1 MKNKKQDPYE
11 IQLADLANEIGGN
24 MAVEYY
30 NVSFTLS
37 KEQLQDMKEKGL
49 RTDVMSCIMAA
60 LIMNGKNET
69 EIKDFLEEANNAG
82 AAPSVSFEAP
92 DDGALN
98 ITSPEVIH
106 IDMDQFFAAVE
117 QRDNPELKG
126 KPIAVGHDAE
136 RGVVATASYEA
147 RRFGVHS
154 AQSIQVAKRLC
165 PQLIIVEPHFQ
176 RYKEVSAQLHDIF
189 HDYTDLIESISLD
202 EAFLDVTENKK
213 GIELGVDIA
222 REIKQRIRETTG
234 LTASAG
240 VSYCKFLAKIA
251 SDWRKPD
258 GLTVIHPDRA
268 LDFIAQLKVE
278 KIWGVGQKTA
288 EKMHRMGIFTGL
300 DLRNMSLS
308 RLTQEF
314 GKMGQV
320 FYDFSRGIDNRP
332 VISEWERKSVS
343 CEQTFESDISE
354 NSAVTIHLYH
364 TVLELVRRIEK
375 NDFDFQQIT
384 RSITVDHILRTK
396 DDILPLAKQLMQ
408 GVEFHSHPIRLL
420 GLGVSN
426 QKNVTAQEQQPWVEL
441 ELEFE
446 PWPEV

>member
-1 MKNKKQDPYE
+1 MNK
-11 IQLADLANEIGGN
+11 I
-24 MAVEYY
+24 
-30 NVSFTLS
+30 
-37 KEQLQDMKEKGL
+37 
-49 RTDVMSCIMAA
+49 
-60 LIMNGKNET
+60 
-69 EIKDFLEEANNAG
+69 
-82 AAPSVSFEAP
+82 
-92 DDGALN
+92 
-98 ITSPEVIH
+98 IH
-106 IDMDQFFAAVE
+106 VDMDQFFATVE
-117 QRDNPELKG
+117 QRDHPELKG

-136 RGVVATASYEA
+136 RGVVSTASYEA
-147 RRFGVHS
+147 RRYGVHS

-176 RYKEVSAQLHDIF
+176 KYKEVSAQLHEIF
-189 HDYTDLIESISLD
+189 HDYTDLIEPISLD

-240 VSYCKFLAKIA
+240 VSYCKFLAKVA

-268 LDFIAQLKVE
+268 LDFIAQLKIE
-278 KIWGVGQKTA
+278 KIWGIGQKTA
-288 EKMHRMGIFTGL
+288 EKMHHMGVFMGL

-354 NSAVTIHLYH
+354 NAAVTIHLYH

-375 NDFDFQQIT
+375 NDFEGRTLTLKVKFAHKREQTEVRFQSAEREQTRQFAKYQDFQQIT
-384 RSITVDHILRTK
+384 RSITVDHVLRTK
-396 DDILPLAKQLMQ
+396 DEILPLAKQLMQ
-408 GVEFHSHPIRLL
+408 QVEFHSHPIRLL

-426 QKNVTAQEQQPWVEL
+426 PGSPPSNGEQASSQGAWCEL

-446 PWPEV
+446 PWPD

>member
-1 MKNKKQDPYE
+1 MNK
-11 IQLADLANEIGGN
+11 I
-24 MAVEYY
+24 
-30 NVSFTLS
+30 
-37 KEQLQDMKEKGL
+37 
-49 RTDVMSCIMAA
+49 
-60 LIMNGKNET
+60 
-69 EIKDFLEEANNAG
+69 
-82 AAPSVSFEAP
+82 
-92 DDGALN
+92 
-98 ITSPEVIH
+98 IH
-106 IDMDQFFAAVE
+106 VDMDQFFAAVE
-117 QRDNPELKG
+117 QRENPELRG

-136 RGVVATASYEA
+136 RGVVSTASYEA

-176 RYKEVSAQLHDIF
+176 KYKEVSAQLHEIF
-189 HDYTDLIESISLD
+189 HDYTDLIEPISLD

-240 VSYCKFLAKIA
+240 VSYCKFLAKVA

-268 LDFIAQLKVE
+268 LDFIAQLKIE
-278 KIWGVGQKTA
+278 KIWGIGQKTA

-354 NSAVTIHLYH
+354 NAAVTIHLYH

-375 NDFDFQQIT
+375 NNFEGRTLTLKVKFAREQTQQYAKYQDFHQIT
-384 RSITVDHILRTK
+384 RSITVDHVLRTK
-396 DDILPLAKQLMQ
+396 DEILPLAKQLMQ
-408 GVEFHSHPIRLL
+408 QVEFHSHPIRLL
-420 GLGVSN
+420 GLGVSKPGSPQPN
-426 QKNVTAQEQQPWVEL
+426 GEQASSQGAWCEL

-446 PWPEV
+446 PWPD

>member
-1 MKNKKQDPYE
+1 MK
-11 IQLADLANEIGGN
+11 
-24 MAVEYY
+24 
-30 NVSFTLS
+30 
-37 KEQLQDMKEKGL
+37 
-49 RTDVMSCIMAA
+49 
-60 LIMNGKNET
+60 
-69 EIKDFLEEANNAG
+69 
-82 AAPSVSFEAP
+82 
-92 DDGALN
+92 
-98 ITSPEVIH
+98 VIH
-106 IDMDQFFAAVE
+106 VDMDQFFAAVE
-117 QRDNPELKG
+117 QRDNPELRG

-136 RGVVATASYEA
+136 RGVVSTASYEA

-176 RYKEVSAQLHDIF
+176 KYKEVSAQLHEIF
-189 HDYTDLIESISLD
+189 HDYTDLIEPISLD
-202 EAFLDVTENKK
+202 EAFLDVTENKTMVSTNRQ
-213 GIELGVDIA
+213 GMWAMDIA

-258 GLTVIHPDRA
+258 GLTVIHPDRS
-268 LDFIAQLKVE
+268 LDFIAQLKIE

-332 VISEWERKSVS
+332 IISEWERKSVS

-354 NSAVTIHLYH
+354 NAAVTIHLYH

-375 NDFDFQQIT
+375 NDFEGRTLTLKVKFLDFQQIT
-384 RSITVDHILRTK
+384 RSITVDYILRTK
-396 DDILPLAKQLMQ
+396 DEILPLAKQLMQ
-408 GVEFHSHPIRLL
+408 QVEFHTHPIRLL

-426 QKNVTAQEQQPWVEL
+426 QKIATPQEENQWIEL

-446 PWPEV
+446 PWPEK

>member
-1 MKNKKQDPYE
+1 MLSE
-11 IQLADLANEIGGN
+11 
-24 MAVEYY
+24 
-30 NVSFTLS
+30 SF
-37 KEQLQDMKEKGL
+37 D
-49 RTDVMSCIMAA
+49 
-60 LIMNGKNET
+60 N
-69 EIKDFLEEANNAG
+69 
-82 AAPSVSFEAP
+82 
-92 DDGALN
+92 
-98 ITSPEVIH
+98 
-106 IDMDQFFAAVE
+106 MDQFFAAVE
-117 QRDNPELKG
+117 QREDPELRG

-136 RGVVATASYEA
+136 RGVVSTASYEA

-176 RYKEVSAQLHDIF
+176 KYKEVSAQLHEII
-189 HDYTDLIESISLD
+189 HDYTDLIEPISLD

-240 VSYCKFLAKIA
+240 VSYCKFLAKVA

-268 LDFIAQLKVE
+268 LDFIAQLKIE
-278 KIWGVGQKTA
+278 KIWGIGQKTA
-288 EKMHRMGIFTGL
+288 EKMHRMGVFTGL

-354 NSAVTIHLYH
+354 NAAVTIHLYH

-375 NDFDFQQIT
+375 NDFEGRTLTLKVKFAREQTQQYAKYQDFHQIT
-384 RSITVDHILRTK
+384 RSITVDHMLRTK
-396 DDILPLAKQLMQ
+396 DEILPLAKQLMKQ
-408 GVEFHSHPIRLL
+408 VEFHSHPIRLL
-420 GLGVSN
+420 GLGVSKPGSP
-426 QKNVTAQEQQPWVEL
+426 QSSGEQASSQGAWCEL

-446 PWPEV
+446 PWPD

>member
-1 MKNKKQDPYE
+1 MK
-11 IQLADLANEIGGN
+11 I
-24 MAVEYY
+24 
-30 NVSFTLS
+30 
-37 KEQLQDMKEKGL
+37 
-49 RTDVMSCIMAA
+49 
-60 LIMNGKNET
+60 
-69 EIKDFLEEANNAG
+69 
-82 AAPSVSFEAP
+82 
-92 DDGALN
+92 
-98 ITSPEVIH
+98 IH

-189 HDYTDLIESISLD
+189 HDYTDLIEPISLD
-202 EAFLDVTENKK
+202 EAFLDVTENKTMVSTNRPMVSTNRPMVSTNRQ
-213 GIELGVDIA
+213 GIYAMDIA

-300 DLRNMSLS
+300 DLRNMSLT

-314 GKMGQV
+314 GKMGRV

-375 NDFDFQQIT
+375 NDFEGRTLTLKVKFLDFQQIT

-396 DDILPLAKQLMQ
+396 DEILPLAKQLMQ
-408 GVEFHSHPIRLL
+408 QVEFHSHPIRLL

-426 QKNVTAQEQQPWVEL
+426 QKIATPQEG
-441 ELEFE
+441 
-446 PWPEV
+446 PET

>member
-1 MKNKKQDPYE
+1 
-11 IQLADLANEIGGN
+11 
-24 MAVEYY
+24 
-30 NVSFTLS
+30 
-37 KEQLQDMKEKGL
+37 
-49 RTDVMSCIMAA
+49 
-60 LIMNGKNET
+60 
-69 EIKDFLEEANNAG
+69 
-82 AAPSVSFEAP
+82 
-92 DDGALN
+92 
-98 ITSPEVIH
+98 
-106 IDMDQFFAAVE
+106 MDQFYAAVE
-117 QRDNPELKG
+117 QRDHPELRG

-136 RGVVATASYEA
+136 RGVVSTASYEA

-176 RYKEVSAQLHDIF
+176 KYKEVSAQLHEIF
-189 HDYTDLIESISLD
+189 HDYTDLIEPISLD
-202 EAFLDVTENKK
+202 EAFLDVSENKK

-240 VSYCKFLAKIA
+240 VSYCKFLAKVA

-258 GLTVIHPDRA
+258 GLTVIHPDKA
-268 LDFIAQLKVE
+268 LDFIAQLKIE
-278 KIWGVGQKTA
+278 KIWGVGLKTA

-343 CEQTFESDISE
+343 CEQTFESDINE
-354 NSAVTIHLYH
+354 NAAVTIHLYH
-364 TVLELVRRIEK
+364 TVMELVRRIEK
-375 NDFDFQQIT
+375 NDFEGRTLTLKVKFAREREQTRQYAKFQDFQQIT
-384 RSITVDHILRTK
+384 RSITVDHVLRTK
-396 DDILPLAKQLMQ
+396 DEILPLAKQLMQ
-408 GVEFHSHPIRLL
+408 QVEFHSHPIRLL

-426 QKNVTAQEQQPWVEL
+426 PGSPSSNGELASDHGAWCEL

-446 PWPEV
+446 PWPDSTE

>member
-1 MKNKKQDPYE
+1 
-11 IQLADLANEIGGN
+11 
-24 MAVEYY
+24 
-30 NVSFTLS
+30 
-37 KEQLQDMKEKGL
+37 
-49 RTDVMSCIMAA
+49 
-60 LIMNGKNET
+60 
-69 EIKDFLEEANNAG
+69 
-82 AAPSVSFEAP
+82 
-92 DDGALN
+92 
-98 ITSPEVIH
+98 
-106 IDMDQFFAAVE
+106 MDQFFAAVE
-117 QRDNPELKG
+117 QRDQPELRG

-136 RGVVATASYEA
+136 RGVVSTASYEA

-176 RYKEVSAQLHDIF
+176 RYKEVSAQLHEIF
-189 HDYTDLIESISLD
+189 HDYTDLIEPISLD
-202 EAFLDVTENKK
+202 EAFLDVTENKR

-268 LDFIAQLKVE
+268 LDFIAQLRVE
-278 KIWGVGQKTA
+278 KIWGVGPKTA
-288 EKMHRMGIFTGL
+288 EKMHHMGIFTGL

-314 GKMGQV
+314 GKVGQI

-354 NSAVTIHLYH
+354 NAAVTIHLYH
-364 TVLELVRRIEK
+364 MVLELVRRIEK
-375 NDFDFQQIT
+375 NDFEGRTLTLKVKFARKREQTEASFQSAEREQTRQNAKFLDFQQIT
-384 RSITVDHILRTK
+384 RSITVDHVLRTK
-396 DDILPLAKQLMQ
+396 DQILPLAKQLMQ
-408 GVEFHSHPIRLL
+408 QVEFHSHPIRLL
-420 GLGVSN
+420 GLGVAN
-426 QKNVTAQEQQPWVEL
+426 QKGAAVPEQQPWVEL

-446 PWPEV
+446 PWPDDLV

>member
-1 MKNKKQDPYE
+1 MRRKMNK
-11 IQLADLANEIGGN
+11 I
-24 MAVEYY
+24 
-30 NVSFTLS
+30 
-37 KEQLQDMKEKGL
+37 
-49 RTDVMSCIMAA
+49 
-60 LIMNGKNET
+60 
-69 EIKDFLEEANNAG
+69 
-82 AAPSVSFEAP
+82 
-92 DDGALN
+92 
-98 ITSPEVIH
+98 IH
-106 IDMDQFFAAVE
+106 VDMDQFFAAVE
-117 QRDNPELKG
+117 QRDHPELRG

-136 RGVVATASYEA
+136 RGVVSTASYEA

-176 RYKEVSAQLHDIF
+176 KYKAVSAQLHEIF
-189 HDYTDLIESISLD
+189 HDYTDLIEPISLD

-213 GIELGVDIA
+213 SIELGVDIA
-222 REIKQRIRETTG
+222 REIKQRILETTG

-268 LDFIAQLKVE
+268 LDFISQLKIE

-300 DLRNMSLS
+300 DLRNTSLS

-320 FYDFSRGIDNRP
+320 FYDFSRGTDNRP

-343 CEQTFESDISE
+343 CEQTFESDINE
-354 NSAVTIHLYH
+354 NAAVTIHLYH

-375 NDFDFQQIT
+375 NDFEGRTLTLKVKFAREREQTQQYDKYQDFHQIT
-384 RSITVDHILRTK
+384 RSITVDHVLRTK
-396 DDILPLAKQLMQ
+396 DEILPLAKQLMQ
-408 GVEFHSHPIRLL
+408 QVEFHSHPIRLL

-426 QKNVTAQEQQPWVEL
+426 PGSPSSNGALASSQGAWCEL

-446 PWPEV
+446 PWPDSSE

>member
-1 MKNKKQDPYE
+1 MRRKMNK
-11 IQLADLANEIGGN
+11 I
-24 MAVEYY
+24 
-30 NVSFTLS
+30 
-37 KEQLQDMKEKGL
+37 
-49 RTDVMSCIMAA
+49 
-60 LIMNGKNET
+60 
-69 EIKDFLEEANNAG
+69 
-82 AAPSVSFEAP
+82 
-92 DDGALN
+92 
-98 ITSPEVIH
+98 IH
-106 IDMDQFFAAVE
+106 VDMDQFFAAVE
-117 QRDNPELKG
+117 QRDHPELKG

-136 RGVVATASYEA
+136 RGVVSTASYEA

-176 RYKEVSAQLHDIF
+176 KYKEVSAQLHEIF
-189 HDYTDLIESISLD
+189 HDYTDLIEPISLD

-213 GIELGVDIA
+213 SIELGVDIA
-222 REIKQRIRETTG
+222 REIKQRILETTG

-258 GLTVIHPDRA
+258 GLTVIHPDKA
-268 LDFIAQLKVE
+268 LDFISQLKIE

-300 DLRNMSLS
+300 DLRNTSLS

-343 CEQTFESDISE
+343 CEQTFESDINE
-354 NSAVTIHLYH
+354 NAAVTIHLYH

-375 NDFDFQQIT
+375 NDFEGRTLTLKVKFAREREQTQQYDKYQDFHQIT
-384 RSITVDHILRTK
+384 RSFTVDHVLRTK
-396 DDILPLAKQLMQ
+396 DEILPLAKQLMQ
-408 GVEFHSHPIRLL
+408 QVKFHSHPIRLL

-426 QKNVTAQEQQPWVEL
+426 PGSPSSNGSLASSQGAWCEL
-441 ELEFE
+441 ALEFE
-446 PWPEV
+446 PWPDSSEKTYIKPHVIEL

>member
-1 MKNKKQDPYE
+1 MRRKMNK
-11 IQLADLANEIGGN
+11 I
-24 MAVEYY
+24 
-30 NVSFTLS
+30 
-37 KEQLQDMKEKGL
+37 
-49 RTDVMSCIMAA
+49 
-60 LIMNGKNET
+60 
-69 EIKDFLEEANNAG
+69 
-82 AAPSVSFEAP
+82 
-92 DDGALN
+92 
-98 ITSPEVIH
+98 IH
-106 IDMDQFFAAVE
+106 VDMDQFFAAVE
-117 QRDNPELKG
+117 QRDHPELKG

-136 RGVVATASYEA
+136 RGVVSTASYEA

-176 RYKEVSAQLHDIF
+176 KYKEVSAQLHEIF
-189 HDYTDLIESISLD
+189 HDYTDLIEPISLD

-240 VSYCKFLAKIA
+240 VSYCKFLAKVA

-268 LDFIAQLKVE
+268 LDFIAQLKIE
-278 KIWGVGQKTA
+278 KIWGIGQKTA

-300 DLRNMSLS
+300 DLRNMSQS

-343 CEQTFESDISE
+343 CEQTFESDINE
-354 NSAVTIHLYH
+354 NAAVTIHLYH

-375 NDFDFQQIT
+375 NDFEGRTLTLKVKFAREQTQQYDKYQDFHQIT
-384 RSITVDHILRTK
+384 RSITVDHVLRTK
-396 DDILPLAKQLMQ
+396 DEILPLAKQLMQ
-408 GVEFHSHPIRLL
+408 QVEFHSHPIRLL

-426 QKNVTAQEQQPWVEL
+426 PGSPSSNGALASSQGAWCEL

-446 PWPEV
+446 PWPDSSEKTYIKPHVIEL

>member
-1 MKNKKQDPYE
+1 MK
-11 IQLADLANEIGGN
+11 
-24 MAVEYY
+24 
-30 NVSFTLS
+30 
-37 KEQLQDMKEKGL
+37 
-49 RTDVMSCIMAA
+49 
-60 LIMNGKNET
+60 
-69 EIKDFLEEANNAG
+69 
-82 AAPSVSFEAP
+82 
-92 DDGALN
+92 
-98 ITSPEVIH
+98 VIH
-106 IDMDQFFAAVE
+106 VDMDQFFAAVE
-117 QRDNPELKG
+117 QRENPELRG

-136 RGVVATASYEA
+136 RGVVSTASYEA

-176 RYKEVSAQLHDIF
+176 KYKEVSAQLHEIF
-189 HDYTDLIESISLD
+189 HDYTDLIEPISLD
-202 EAFLDVTENKK
+202 EAFLDVTENKTMVSTNRQ
-213 GIELGVDIA
+213 GMWAMDIA

-258 GLTVIHPDRA
+258 GLTVIHPDRS
-268 LDFIAQLKVE
+268 LDFIAQLRIE

-354 NSAVTIHLYH
+354 NAAVTIHLYH

-375 NDFDFQQIT
+375 NDFEGRTLTLKVKFARKREQTEARLQSAEREQTRQNAKFLDFRQIT
-384 RSITVDHILRTK
+384 RSITVDYILRTK

-408 GVEFHSHPIRLL
+408 QVEFHTHPIRLL

-426 QKNVTAQEQQPWVEL
+426 QKSATPQEEKQWIEL

-446 PWPEV
+446 PWPEK

>member
-1 MKNKKQDPYE
+1 MRRKMNK
-11 IQLADLANEIGGN
+11 I
-24 MAVEYY
+24 
-30 NVSFTLS
+30 
-37 KEQLQDMKEKGL
+37 
-49 RTDVMSCIMAA
+49 
-60 LIMNGKNET
+60 
-69 EIKDFLEEANNAG
+69 
-82 AAPSVSFEAP
+82 
-92 DDGALN
+92 
-98 ITSPEVIH
+98 IH
-106 IDMDQFFAAVE
+106 VDMDQFFAAVE
-117 QRDNPELKG
+117 QRDHPELRG

-136 RGVVATASYEA
+136 RGVVSTASYEA

-176 RYKEVSAQLHDIF
+176 KYKEVSAQLHEIF
-189 HDYTDLIESISLD
+189 HDYTDLIEPISLD

-222 REIKQRIRETTG
+222 REIKQRILETTG

-258 GLTVIHPDRA
+258 GLTVIHPNKA
-268 LDFIAQLKVE
+268 LDFISQLKIE

-300 DLRNMSLS
+300 DLRNTSLS

-343 CEQTFESDISE
+343 CEQTFESDINE
-354 NSAVTIHLYH
+354 NAAVTIHLYH

-375 NDFDFQQIT
+375 NDFEGRTLTLKVKFAREREQTQQYDKYQDFHQIT
-384 RSITVDHILRTK
+384 RSITVDHVLRTK
-396 DDILPLAKQLMQ
+396 DEILPLAKQLMQ
-408 GVEFHSHPIRLL
+408 QVEFHSHPIRLL

-426 QKNVTAQEQQPWVEL
+426 PGSPSSNGALASNQGAWCEL

-446 PWPEV
+446 PWPDSSE

>member
-1 MKNKKQDPYE
+1 MNK
-11 IQLADLANEIGGN
+11 I
-24 MAVEYY
+24 
-30 NVSFTLS
+30 
-37 KEQLQDMKEKGL
+37 
-49 RTDVMSCIMAA
+49 
-60 LIMNGKNET
+60 
-69 EIKDFLEEANNAG
+69 
-82 AAPSVSFEAP
+82 
-92 DDGALN
+92 
-98 ITSPEVIH
+98 IH
-106 IDMDQFFAAVE
+106 VDMDQFFAAVE
-117 QRDNPELKG
+117 QRDHPELRG

-136 RGVVATASYEA
+136 RGVVSTASYEA

-176 RYKEVSAQLHDIF
+176 KYKEVSAQLHEIF
-189 HDYTDLIESISLD
+189 HDYTDLIEPISLD

-240 VSYCKFLAKIA
+240 VSYCKFLAKVA

-268 LDFIAQLKVE
+268 LDFISQLKIE
-278 KIWGVGQKTA
+278 KIWGIGQKTA
-288 EKMHRMGIFTGL
+288 EKMHHMGVFTGL

-354 NSAVTIHLYH
+354 NAAVTIHLYH

-375 NDFDFQQIT
+375 NDFEGRTLTLKVKFAREREQTQQYDKYQDFHQIT
-384 RSITVDHILRTK
+384 RSITVDHVLRTK
-396 DDILPLAKQLMQ
+396 DEILPLAKQLMQ
-408 GVEFHSHPIRLL
+408 QVEFHSHPIRLL

-426 QKNVTAQEQQPWVEL
+426 PGSPPSNGEQASSQGAWCEL

-446 PWPEV
+446 PWPDSTE